1 MLNSLIRLVGG
12 DPNRRDIE
20 HYSSLVD
27 EINALEAEYQAL
39 SDTELK
45 AKTPAFRERLEAD
58 ETLDDLLPEAF
69 AAVREAARRTIG
81 LRHYDVQLI
90 GGMVLHLGIVA
101 EMRTGE
107 GKTLVATLPLYLNAL
122 TGKGA
127 HLVTVNDYLARR
139 DARWMGPIYHTLGL
153 TVGVLQEASRTDNA
167 RKAFLVDPTRQS
179 NQEDSDRLRMVS
191 RREAYAADITYG
203 TNHEFGFDYLRD
215 NLAMRREDRVQRERH
230 YAIIDEVDNILIDEA
245 RTPLI
250 ISGPAAGE
258 QQEYKRM
265 AQAVRQLRPEDCEIS
280 ERDRTVVL
288 TEAGE
293 AHIEQILGLPLSD
306 PDRPEDVTPEQA
318 RLAGYLSQALRAE
331 LIFRRNRDYLVQG
344 GQVVIVDEFTG
355 RLMHGRRW
363 SDGLHQAVEAK
374 EGLAVRPE
382 NVTYATITLQNY
394 FRLYEKLSG
403 MTGTALTEAEEFHKI
418 YELDVT
424 PVPTNLEYIAGR
436 PDSDLQEVPFKEDGH
451 KFFFFARRED
461 PGTPVFWR
469 RKDYKDT
476 IYRTEEAKFRA
487 VSAEILQMHVQ
498 GRPVLVGTTSVE
510 RSEILSE
517 RLRAEPLR
525 KLALTLLVRDAWFR
539 AHNREE
545 DGRQVEELTPLN
557 QPLGKLG
564 TAALRAIAKPL
575 DLALNPEADANL
587 ERLLYLLGLPGE
599 SRPRLLEALQ
609 KGIPHQVLN
618 AKKHASESQIIA
630 GAGAFG
636 GVTIATN
643 MAGRGVDIKLG
654 GELAEEVL
662 AAINRILRRTGI
674 EDPYNL
680 TNAERLEQLGRA
692 TPEQIGVYTSEVEY
706 FRKHMGE
713 EQKVRELGGLHV
725 LGSERHEARRIDN
738 QLRGRAARQGDPG
751 SSRFFLSMEDD
762 LMRRFGGDQVAGM
775 MQSMRIDDAVPME
788 SGLVSRM
795 IEQAQSRVEGAN
807 FDVRKH
813 LLEYDDVLN
822 QQRAKI
828 YGMRERIFEK
838 DDLSDDIREMLS
850 EEIRRHVQAAEK
862 AKEDPWKLMA
872 WLEDIQPTLRFADG
886 NARPSFPLRLVRDEL
901 LETGAAERAGRLVE
915 LAGEALDEETEHLC
929 KAFDRQMDVFAE
941 RAEQAARGSRET
953 MEMAWEGAEI
963 EAREQGTDLTPRT
976 LLDNVARATGID
988 DKAVPRE
995 LLAPERAGDLRR
1007 HLIEQAEEA
1016 AWSRAALQA
1025 GSWLQRRT
1033 GIAPEGDE
1041 ADGDFEAAASQ
1052 LRGRLDRILAE
1063 RRTRILRQVEEQV
1076 RESGGQAAD
1085 EHGLTRLLMSVTLRT
1100 HTVFDQRTH
1109 QRRAVSAAQF
1119 SWIHLAA
1126 RLAAERY
1133 ARILDALVESI
1144 QEYLLETLEMMR
1156 VEWGRRIWVRAG
1168 EQTFAELPP
1177 DYQQSM
1183 RANIP
1188 GPWQELELDA
1198 PLRTWPDWAR
1208 HKAVEMAGARV
1219 IAQAHREL
1227 MLGVVG
1233 QSWVEYLTSMEALRT
1248 SVGLEAYA
1256 QRDPLVQYKSRAFD
1270 LFQELMHQVRTGVVS
1285 RLFRMSL
1292 RTAPDGA
1299 GAPAAEMKQP
1309 AVPAAPGAAAEE
1321 PDKPKKKKKKR
1332 KRHKR

>member
-1 MLNSLIRLVGG
+1 
-12 DPNRRDIE
+12 
-20 HYSSLVD
+20 
-27 EINALEAEYQAL
+27 
-39 SDTELK
+39 
-45 AKTPAFRERLEAD
+45 
-58 ETLDDLLPEAF
+58 
-69 AAVREAARRTIG
+69 
-81 LRHYDVQLI
+81 
-90 GGMVLHLGIVA
+90 
-101 EMRTGE
+101 
-107 GKTLVATLPLYLNAL
+107 
-122 TGKGA
+122 
-127 HLVTVNDYLARR
+127 
-139 DARWMGPIYHTLGL
+139 
-153 TVGVLQEASRTDNA
+153 
-167 RKAFLVDPTRQS
+167 
-179 NQEDSDRLRMVS
+179 
-191 RREAYAADITYG
+191 
-203 TNHEFGFDYLRD
+203 
-215 NLAMRREDRVQRERH
+215 
-230 YAIIDEVDNILIDEA
+230 
-245 RTPLI
+245 
-250 ISGPAAGE
+250 
-258 QQEYKRM
+258 
-265 AQAVRQLRPEDCEIS
+265 
-280 ERDRTVVL
+280 
-288 TEAGE
+288 
-293 AHIEQILGLPLSD
+293 
-306 PDRPEDVTPEQA
+306 
-318 RLAGYLSQALRAE
+318 
-331 LIFRRNRDYLVQG
+331 
-344 GQVVIVDEFTG
+344 
-355 RLMHGRRW
+355 
-363 SDGLHQAVEAK
+363 
-374 EGLAVRPE
+374 
-382 NVTYATITLQNY
+382 
-394 FRLYEKLSG
+394 
-403 MTGTALTEAEEFHKI
+403 
-418 YELDVT
+418 
-424 PVPTNLEYIAGR
+424 
-436 PDSDLQEVPFKEDGH
+436 
-451 KFFFFARRED
+451 
-461 PGTPVFWR
+461 
-469 RKDYKDT
+469 
-476 IYRTEEAKFRA
+476 
-487 VSAEILQMHVQ
+487 
-498 GRPVLVGTTSVE
+498 
-510 RSEILSE
+510 
-517 RLRAEPLR
+517 
-525 KLALTLLVRDAWFR
+525 
-539 AHNREE
+539 
-545 DGRQVEELTPLN
+545 
-557 QPLGKLG
+557 
-564 TAALRAIAKPL
+564 
-575 DLALNPEADANL
+575 
-587 ERLLYLLGLPGE
+587 
-599 SRPRLLEALQ
+599 
-609 KGIPHQVLN
+609 
-618 AKKHASESQIIA
+618 
-630 GAGAFG
+630 
-636 GVTIATN
+636 
-643 MAGRGVDIKLG
+643 
-654 GELAEEVL
+654 
-662 AAINRILRRTGI
+662 
-674 EDPYNL
+674 
-680 TNAERLEQLGRA
+680 
-692 TPEQIGVYTSEVEY
+692 
-706 FRKHMGE
+706 
-713 EQKVRELGGLHV
+713 
-725 LGSERHEARRIDN
+725 
-738 QLRGRAARQGDPG
+738 
-751 SSRFFLSMEDD
+751 
-762 LMRRFGGDQVAGM
+762 
-775 MQSMRIDDAVPME
+775 
-788 SGLVSRM
+788 
-795 IEQAQSRVEGAN
+795 VEGAN

-988 DKAVPRE
+988 AKAVPRE

-1033 GIAPEGDE
+1033 GIAPEGGE
-1041 ADGDFEAAASQ
+1041 ADGDFEAAASR

-1133 ARILDALVESI
+1133 ARIPDALVESI